1 MGFKLAGV
9 LMIVM
14 AVMVAGGYWY
24 YNDTQ
29 ERIAILNENNAKLET
44 AVATSEATID
54 ALQADYAKM
63 QKTNEE
69 LNNQFSNIR
78 RQNQVLADKLGKH
91 DLGVLGA
98 SKPGLVE
105 RVINGAS
112 DKAGRC
118 FELISGAE
126 LTEKE
131 HNAKNARAFNSECP
145 WLYDDYKS
153 SGRLQPTEPGPEATS
168 N

>member
-14 AVMVAGGYWY
+14 AAMTAGGYWY

-29 ERIAILNENNAKLET
+29 ERMAILQQNNAKLET
-44 AVATSEATID
+44 AVMTSEATID
-54 ALQADYAKM
+54 ALQADYAAM
-63 QKTNEE
+63 QATNQQ
-69 LNNQFSNIR
+69 LNDEFANIR
-78 RQNQVLADKLGKH
+78 RQNQVLADKLSRH
-91 DLGVLGA
+91 DLGVLG
-98 SKPGLVE
+98 SNKPGLVE

-112 DKAGRC
+112 EKAGRC

-126 LTEKE
+126 LTESE
-131 HNAKNARAFNSECP
+131 QNAKNANAFNSECP
-145 WLYDDYKS
+145 WLYDTYRDA
-153 SGRLQPTEPGPEATS
+153 GRLQPIEQPEATS

>member
-14 AVMVAGGYWY
+14 AAMVAGGYWY

-29 ERIAILNENNAKLET
+29 ARIATLTENNAKLET

-63 QKTNEE
+63 AATNEQ
-69 LNNQFSNIR
+69 LNNEFANIR
-78 RQNQVLADKLGKH
+78 RQNQVLSDKLSRH

-118 FELISGAE
+118 FELLSGAE

-131 HNAKNARAFNSECP
+131 QNAKNANAFNSECP
-145 WLYDDYKS
+145 WLYDTYRDA
-153 SGRLQPTEPGPEATS
+153 GRLQPIDPPTEA

>member
-14 AVMVAGGYWY
+14 AVMAAGGYWY

-29 ERIAILNENNAKLET
+29 ERIAILTENNAKLET
-44 AVATSEATID
+44 AVQTNEATID
-54 ALQADYAKM
+54 ALQASYAEI
-63 QKTNEE
+63 QATNEQ
-69 LNNQFSNIR
+69 LNKDFANIR
-78 RQNQVLADKLGKH
+78 RQNAVLSDKLSRH

-118 FELISGAE
+118 FELLSGAE

-131 HNAKNARAFNSECP
+131 QNATSANSFNSECP
-145 WLYDDYKS
+145 WLYHDYLA
-153 SGRLQPTEPGPEATS
+153 SGRLQPPQRTEATTD
-168 N
+168 

>member
-1 MGFKLAGV
+1 MGFKLAGIMFV
-9 LMIVM
+9 LMGAM
-14 AVMVAGGYWY
+14 AFGGYLY

-29 ERIAILNENNAKLET
+29 ERIATLNQNNARLET

-63 QKTNEE
+63 AATNEQ
-69 LNNQFSNIR
+69 LNNEFANIR
-78 RQNQVLADKLGKH
+78 RQNQVLSDKLSRH

-112 DKAGRC
+112 EKAGRC

-126 LTEKE
+126 LTENE
-131 HNAKNARAFNSECP
+131 KNATSANSFNSECP
-145 WLYDDYKS
+145 WLYDTLVVPS
-153 SGRLQPTEPGPEATS
+153 RVQSVPSTTEA

>member
-1 MGFKLAGV
+1 MGFKLAGI

-29 ERIAILNENNAKLET
+29 ERIAILTENNAKLQT
-44 AVATSEATID
+44 AVATNEETINS
-54 ALQADYAKM
+54 LQADYAKI
-63 QKTNEE
+63 QETNSE
-69 LNNQFSNIR
+69 LNDKFANIR
-78 RQNQVLADKLGKH
+78 KQNSVLSDKLSKH

-98 SKPGLVE
+98 NKPGLVE

-112 DKAGRC
+112 AKAGRC

-131 HNAKNARAFNSECP
+131 TNAKSAKSFNSECP
-145 WLYDDYKS
+145 WLYDDYIE
-153 SGRLQPTEPGPEATS
+153 SGRLQSTKQPEAS
-168 N
+168 GN

>member
-14 AVMVAGGYWY
+14 AVMAAGGYWY

-29 ERIAILNENNAKLET
+29 ERIAILTENNAKLET
-44 AVATSEATID
+44 AVQTNEATID
-54 ALQADYAKM
+54 ALQASYAEI
-63 QKTNEE
+63 QATNEQ
-69 LNNQFSNIR
+69 LNKDFANIR
-78 RQNQVLADKLGKH
+78 RQNAVLSDKLSRH

-118 FELISGAE
+118 FELLSGAE

-131 HNAKNARAFNSECP
+131 QNATSANSFNSECP
-145 WLYDDYKS
+145 WLYDTYRE
-153 SGRLQPTEPGPEATS
+153 SGRLQPVEQPEATTD
-168 N
+168 

>member
-14 AVMVAGGYWY
+14 AVMAAGGYWY

-29 ERIAILNENNAKLET
+29 ERIAILTENNAKLET
-44 AVATSEATID
+44 AVQTNEATID
-54 ALQADYAKM
+54 ALQASYAEI
-63 QKTNEE
+63 QATNEQ
-69 LNNQFSNIR
+69 LNKDFANIR
-78 RQNQVLADKLGKH
+78 RQNAVLSDKLSRH

-118 FELISGAE
+118 FELLSGAE

-131 HNAKNARAFNSECP
+131 QNATSANSFNSECP
-145 WLYDDYKS
+145 WLYDTYRE
-153 SGRLQPTEPGPEATS
+153 SGRLQPVEQPETTTD
-168 N
+168 

>member
-14 AVMVAGGYWY
+14 ATMVAGGYWY

-44 AVATSEATID
+44 AVQTNEATID
-54 ALQADYAKM
+54 ALQASYAEI
-63 QKTNEE
+63 QATNEQ
-69 LNNQFSNIR
+69 LNNDFANIR
-78 RQNQVLADKLGKH
+78 RQNAVLSDKLSKH

-112 DKAGRC
+112 DKASRC

-131 HNAKNARAFNSECP
+131 QNATSANSFNSECP
-145 WLYDDYKS
+145 WLYDAYRDA
-153 SGRLQPTEPGPEATS
+153 GRLQPTEQPEATS

>member
-9 LMIVM
+9 LMLVVM
-14 AVMVAGGYWY
+14 MMSGLGYWY

-29 ERIAILNENNAKLET
+29 ERIRVLAENNAQLEV
-44 AVATSEATID
+44 AVATNEETISSMK
-54 ALQADYAKM
+54 ADYALAV
-63 QKTNEE
+63 QTNQQ
-69 LNNQFSNIR
+69 LNDEFTQIR
-78 RQNQVLADKLGKH
+78 RQNRVLADKLSKH

-98 SKPGLVE
+98 AKPGLVE

-118 FELISGAE
+118 FELLSGAE

-131 HNAKNARAFNSECP
+131 QNAKSAKSFNSECP
-145 WLYDDYKS
+145 WLYDS
-153 SGRLQPTEPGPEATS
+153 FVASGRVQSMANPSATD
-168 N
+168 

>member
-1 MGFKLAGV
+1 MGFKLSGI
-9 LMIVM
+9 LIIVM
-14 AVMVAGGYWY
+14 ATMAGAGYWY

-29 ERIAILNENNAKLET
+29 ERIAILNANNAKLET

-54 ALQADYAKM
+54 ALKENYAAM
-63 QKTNEE
+63 QRTNEE
-69 LNNQFSNIR
+69 LNTQFANIR
-78 RQNQVLADKLGKH
+78 RQNEVLADKLSKH

-118 FELISGAE
+118 FELLSGAE

-131 HNAKNARAFNSECP
+131 QNATSANSFNSECP
-145 WLYDDYKS
+145 WLYHDYLA
-153 SGRLQPTEPGPEATS
+153 SGRLQPPQRTETS
-168 N
+168 TD

>member
-1 MGFKLAGV
+1 MFIAMTMMAGV
-9 LMIVM
+9 
-14 AVMVAGGYWY
+14 GYWY

-54 ALQADYAKM
+54 ALQADYAAM

-69 LNNQFSNIR
+69 LNNQFANIR
-78 RQNQVLADKLGKH
+78 RQNQVLADKLSRH

-118 FELISGAE
+118 FELLSGAE

-131 HNAKNARAFNSECP
+131 QNAKNANAFNSECP
-145 WLYDDYKS
+145 WLYDTYRDA
-153 SGRLQPTEPGPEATS
+153 GRLQPTEQPEASTD
-168 N
+168 

>member
-9 LMIVM
+9 LMILM
-14 AVMVAGGYWY
+14 AAMVAGGYWY

-29 ERIAILNENNAKLET
+29 ARIATLTENNAKLET
-44 AVATSEATID
+44 AVATNEATID
-54 ALQADYAKM
+54 ALQADYEAM
-63 QKTNEE
+63 RQTNEQ
-69 LNNQFSNIR
+69 LNSEFAAIR
-78 RQNQVLADKLGKH
+78 RQNEVLADKLSRH
-91 DLGVLGA
+91 DLGVLGS

-118 FELISGAE
+118 FELLSGAE

-131 HNAKNARAFNSECP
+131 QNATSANSFNSECP
-145 WLYDDYKS
+145 WLYDTLVLPGRVQ
-153 SGRLQPTEPGPEATS
+153 SGESTTQA

>member
-14 AVMVAGGYWY
+14 AAMVAGGYWY

-29 ERIAILNENNAKLET
+29 ARIATLTENNAKLET

-63 QKTNEE
+63 AATNEE
-69 LNNQFSNIR
+69 LNSKFANIR
-78 RQNQVLADKLGKH
+78 RQNQVLADKLSRH

-118 FELISGAE
+118 FELLSGAE

-131 HNAKNARAFNSECP
+131 QNAKNANAFNSECP
-145 WLYDDYKS
+145 WLYDTYRDA
-153 SGRLQPTEPGPEATS
+153 GRLQPIDTPTEA